1 MLAFTLIALICLGSA
16 CALVSAI
23 RGAKSGYEDEQGFYE
38 DEQGFHLEEIA
49 SDIPSRLDSPK
60 KEAAAPA
67 RSKVT
72 VGKKPFRTGPAAA

>member
-23 RGAKSGYEDEQGFYE
+23 RGAKSGYE